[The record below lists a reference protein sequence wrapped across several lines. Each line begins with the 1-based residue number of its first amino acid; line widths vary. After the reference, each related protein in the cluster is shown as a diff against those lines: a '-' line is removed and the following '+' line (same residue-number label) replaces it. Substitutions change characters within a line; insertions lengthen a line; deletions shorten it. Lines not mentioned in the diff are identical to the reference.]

1 MATFV
6 RGIGYASR
14 NVRPSKTKPLG
25 PAAMFMYLKEK
36 STLGFTISVRYTM
49 VALSSSQEASAASFS
64 RLSLA
69 PRWISLPLSSSASVM
84 VESCVAPRGI
94 DDAAIWREGK
104 GGNVV
109 INIEQRLFE
118 IGALRASR
126 RQRAAANYGANERAQ
141 ISHPAKAAN
150 GAGAGHGVGWG
161 AVYVWQQG
169 SRAGVNSVTSTRVS
183 SGS

>member
-1 MATFV
+1 MMSGRRSQREWSGGEVTLCTV
-6 RGIGYASR
+6 RWYC
-14 NVRPSKTKPLG
+14 
-25 PAAMFMYLKEK
+25 PAAFLQRTIVVLEVIL
-36 STLGFTISVRYTM
+36 LGVK
-49 VALSSSQEASAASFS
+49 
-64 RLSLA
+64 
-69 PRWISLPLSSSASVM
+69 
-84 VESCVAPRGI
+84 VAPRRIEDG
-94 DDAAIWREGK
+94 AIGREGK

-109 INIEQRLFE
+109 INIEQRLCE

-126 RQRAAANYGANERAQ
+126 RQRAAANYGAKERAQ